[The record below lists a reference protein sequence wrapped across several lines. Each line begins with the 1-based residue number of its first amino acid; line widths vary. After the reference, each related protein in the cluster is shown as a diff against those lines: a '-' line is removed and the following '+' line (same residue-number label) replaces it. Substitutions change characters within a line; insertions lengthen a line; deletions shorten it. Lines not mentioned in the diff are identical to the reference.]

1 MKLPRATTGLVFAA
15 IYLVAYAAAYLDY
28 RQHRGAWMAD
38 LWLAILAVP
47 FTLVGRL
54 LSGDST
60 FQFEAREPF
69 SLLVAAFLLDV
80 AYALGAG
87 IAAGIDADAQA
98 LSRLVPRLRGGS
110 RQRSSRCGV
119 TANISPAISISYRAA
134 SSR

>member
-15 IYLVAYAAAYLDY
+15 IYLVAYVAAYLDY

-54 LSGDST
+54 LSGDNT

-69 SLLVAAFLLDV
+69 SLLVAAIFCSML

-87 IAAGIDADAQA
+87 IAAAI
-98 LSRLVPRLRGGS
+98 RLLVRKR
-110 RQRSSRCGV
+110 
-119 TANISPAISISYRAA
+119 
-134 SSR
+134 